1 MQACIS
7 WLKRIV
13 LPGFEGVSLFD
24 SLSFFSKQIFANR
37 FSSRSNAVSFSFL
50 MGLPSLLLFFFTLIP
65 YLPLPEAKIVKVIND
80 MLILLAP
87 GQKMQQSITKI
98 IRDFITH
105 KKTVLL
111 SFSVLLT
118 MFYSS
123 NGMMG
128 LMKSFEK
135 QMPGFKKRHPFKQRG
150 IAIALTM
157 LLIFT
162 IILTLAFMV
171 FQAWVASGLGIR
183 YVQKLVVFKLLTYSL
198 IIGVCFITVSFIY
211 KYGTATVNKWKLFS
225 PGSVIATFLIV
236 VLTALFFYAVN
247 NLVNYNKIYG
257 SIGTLIIFLIWINVM
272 AQILLIGFEL
282 NASIIVHRKDE
293 SIAKETKK
301 MGDE

>member
-1 MQACIS
+1 M
-7 WLKRIV
+7 
-13 LPGFEGVSLFD
+13 
-24 SLSFFSKQIFANR
+24 
-37 FSSRSNAVSFSFL
+37 
-50 MGLPSLLLFFFTLIP
+50 
-65 YLPLPEAKIVKVIND
+65 ND

-98 IRDFITH
+98 IHDFITH

-128 LMKSFEK
+128 LMNSFEK
-135 QMPGFKKRHPFKQRG
+135 QMPGFKQRNPFKQRG

-183 YVQKLVVFKLLTYSL
+183 FLQKLFVLKLLTYSL

-257 SIGTLIIFLIWINVM
+257 SIGTLIIFLIWINYI

-282 NASIIVHRKDE
+282 NASIIVHRKHISLDAE
-293 SIAKETKK
+293 IKRL
-301 MGDE
+301 GDE